1 MPLGRVINSVVKS
14 PYFQIALFVVL
25 FLVTRL
31 PYLGRDT
38 INPDAVNWHYRSEQ
52 FIVGLKSHQWA
63 RTYQHY
69 HPGVTLMWIMGSA
82 IEVIRQIN
90 PSLRVYTHENFL
102 LLHTAAKYTLVFVQ
116 LLLSLGLIWILRKIL
131 GFSKG
136 LLLVA
141 FFSLETFFIGN
152 SRMLHMDIL
161 LTLLLLIGLS
171 LAYLAVS
178 ASKKKTQKIYTLFA
192 GIFIGLSF
200 LTKSIAV
207 GGFLFVLGFLS
218 FTFWRNPKKLL
229 TFIGFFVAGFISI
242 IFLAFPAMWVSPLKV
257 ILDIFTEADRIGI
270 RKGHEQ
276 IFFGHYSLDPGF
288 FFYPVL
294 FFLKTSPFLFIG
306 FLLSVFQSLRTLF
319 HLNLKSLWKEKKVF
333 SIGYTQ
339 FLSIFFL
346 GYMIVMTIS
355 TKKIDRYLL
364 PAFPWFALVSLIGYE
379 KTFSQKARKWL
390 IPFGLVGLLILNF
403 AFYPFQFTYTTPFV
417 GSPKNAHALVAQKP
431 FGVGIPDLQKTLFEK
446 YGDFP
451 TIAFY
456 DTKPMSM
463 IYISSR
469 IFDIEITSPDKYD
482 IVILGP
488 NEEMPHKVLES
499 GYDFKLDEVI
509 EINGLD
515 YWRIY
520 VKEGFSGK

>member
-1 MPLGRVINSVVKS
+1 
-14 PYFQIALFVVL
+14 
-25 FLVTRL
+25 
-31 PYLGRDT
+31 
-38 INPDAVNWHYRSEQ
+38 
-52 FIVGLKSHQWA
+52 
-63 RTYQHY
+63 
-69 HPGVTLMWIMGSA
+69 
-82 IEVIRQIN
+82 
-90 PSLRVYTHENFL
+90 
-102 LLHTAAKYTLVFVQ
+102 
-116 LLLSLGLIWILRKIL
+116 
-131 GFSKG
+131 
-136 LLLVA
+136 
-141 FFSLETFFIGN
+141 
-152 SRMLHMDIL
+152 MDIL

-294 FFLKTSPFLFIG
+294 FFLKTSPFLFMG

-319 HLNLKSLWKEKKVF
+319 HLNLKSLLKEKKVF

-463 IYISSR
+463 IYISSK
-469 IFDIEITSPDKYD
+469 IFDIEITSPDKYA

-488 NEEMPHKVLES
+488 NEEMPNKVLASE
-499 GYDFKLDEVI
+499 YEFKLDEVV